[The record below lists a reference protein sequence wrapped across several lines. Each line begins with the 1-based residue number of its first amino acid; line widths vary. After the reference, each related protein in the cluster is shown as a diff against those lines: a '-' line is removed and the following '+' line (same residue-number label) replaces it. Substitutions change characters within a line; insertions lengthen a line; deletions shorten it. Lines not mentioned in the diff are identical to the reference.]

1 MSGSSYIREKVVHM
15 VVITV
20 IGLKTHLK
28 KKKRADGIRC
38 GVRVIFL
45 IYFYS
50 KYAF

>member
-28 KKKRADGIRC
+28 KTKGLMGLDVGSE
-38 GVRVIFL
+38 L
-45 IYFYS
+45 YF
-50 KYAF
+50 